1 MSDLTSKPKHNDS
14 GSFAVSHSQNRDSG
28 RPKIDSAESTDAQ
41 FKALLKQART
51 NPTEAAVTVKSQ
63 IGRSR
68 ADHDQVALIGSV
80 VAYEAALAL
89 KASPDEWKAFAESPL
104 WSDFKGH
111 KPKADEPEEEYLRW
125 MMVFVHEAKDEQGK
139 DRANVYRGALQAK
152 FKEDAEA
159 ETLIA
164 FVRNEGGI
172 NAAYRNALK
181 KAKKPKVSD
190 APAEASHLESETE
203 DDGDSKD
210 STNVEGESE
219 STTESDVD
227 LESADKALFSRI
239 ESRLK
244 GMKGRR
250 LKPMLLGVSPEILTK
265 VTGRYVESGEVNI
278 RCTLTRKPD
287 GWVEMTCIKA
297 WRSSSKSNP

>member
-1 MSDLTSKPKHNDS
+1 MSNRTSKPKHDA
-14 GSFAVSHSQNRDSG
+14 GETLLLCDTAKRDAG
-28 RPKIDSAESTDAQ
+28 PAKVDAAESLAEFDAR
-41 FKALLKQART
+41 FKLARE
-51 NPTEAAVTVKSQ
+51 NPTAAVKVEKLA

-68 ADHDQVALIGSV
+68 AEHDRDSLMPSLVAF
-80 VAYEAALAL
+80 EAAGAL
-89 KASPDEWKAFAESPL
+89 KASREMWKTFANDSA
-104 WSDFKGH
+104 WSEFKGH
-111 KPKADEPEEEYLRW
+111 KPDPEKPDEHLRW
-125 MMVFVHEAKDEQGK
+125 VMVFVHEAKDKRGK

-152 FKEDAEA
+152 FNEGAEA

-172 NAAYRNALK
+172 DAAYRNASK
-181 KAKKPKVSD
+181 KKKKTAKASD
-190 APAEASHLESETE
+190 LESETE

-210 STNVEGESE
+210 STNVEGDSE
-219 STTESDVD
+219 SSTGSDD
-227 LESADKALFSRI
+227 RPNQDKLMFSRI
-239 ESRLK
+239 VSRLK

-278 RCTLTRKPD
+278 RCTLIRKLD

>member
-1 MSDLTSKPKHNDS
+1 MGERASEHKQHVGGEFRRVT
-14 GSFAVSHSQNRDSG
+14 QRNREEG
-28 RPKIDSAESTDAQ
+28 RAEIESAESDDVDLRAR
-41 FKALLKQART
+41 LNQARK
-51 NPTEAAVTVKSQ
+51 NPVEAVVAAKVN

-68 ADHDQVALIGSV
+68 AEHDGASLIESV
-80 VAYEAALAL
+80 VAYGAAGGL

-125 MMVFVHEAKDEQGK
+125 VMVFVHEAKDEQGK

-152 FKEDAEA
+152 FNEDAEA

-181 KAKKPKVSD
+181 KAKKPKVSNE
-190 APAEASHLESETE
+190 PAKASNLESETE

-219 STTESDVD
+219 SSTEGDID
-227 LESADKALFSRI
+227 LESADKALFSQI
-239 ESRLK
+239 VSRLK

-250 LKPMLLGVSPEILTK
+250 LKPMLVGASPEILTK